1 MHGDSKKLIAAAVFT
16 VVLIVLVNI
25 AWWLFYHRSAA
36 MLDDQLSRRLA
47 TVAGTTA
54 SFIDPELLEALTD
67 GDFEAYSRVSG
78 VLDNIRAEASL
89 AELFVLDPDLAYLAT
104 TAIEADSAYFLAAL
118 NGQYIDS
125 FFFSMHRAPIATP
138 SYQSGDIYLKSAFAP
153 LYDRDGF
160 VAAVVGVE
168 ADVDYFDA
176 LADLRTN
183 LYSATAL
190 SLLIGL
196 VLGSL
201 FLLVQRR
208 LNRMQQ
214 QLFINETQ
222 SYLGRMVAVVS
233 HEIKNPLMIIR
244 GSAERLQKKV
254 PTDESRFIVEEV
266 DRLDEIV
273 TGYLDFAGRGSG
285 ASLVGREI
293 PEEIDMAELI
303 ATICLHF
310 EQKYADEDIRW
321 IDTDASEQVRFGGY
335 RRSLRQ
341 VLLNLLINGANACRS
356 AGRPISVGIAARP
369 TGDTIEI
376 TVSDRGTGISARDI
390 RRIFEP
396 FYTTGRT
403 GSGLGLYLSKKI
415 VEDMGGKISI
425 SSIEGKQTN
434 VSITL
439 PNLRKK

>member
-1 MHGDSKKLIAAAVFT
+1 MHGDSKKLMAAAVFT

-25 AWWLFYHRSAA
+25 AWWLFYYRSAA

-54 SFIDPELLEALTD
+54 AFIEPELLEALAD
-67 GDFEAYSRVSG
+67 GDFDAYSRVSG
-78 VLDNIRAEASL
+78 ILDHIRAEASL
-89 AELFVLDPDLAYLAT
+89 AELFVLDPDLVYLAT
-104 TAIEADSAYFLAAL
+104 TAIEGDSVYFLAAL
-118 NGQYIDS
+118 NGPYIDS

-160 VAAVVGVE
+160 VAAVIGVE
-168 ADVDYFDA
+168 ADVDYFDS

-196 VLGSL
+196 LLGGL

-214 QLFINETQ
+214 QLFLNETQ

-244 GSAERLQKKV
+244 GSAERLQKKA
-254 PTDESRFIVEEV
+254 PAEESRFIVEEV

-273 TGYLDFAGRGSG
+273 TGYLDFAGRGGG

-293 PEEIDMAELI
+293 PEEIDMAELV
-303 ATICLHF
+303 ATIRQHF
-310 EQKYADEDIRW
+310 GQKFTDEEIRW
-321 IDTDASEQVRFGGY
+321 IETDAPDQIRFGGY

-341 VLLNLLINGANACRS
+341 VLLNLLINGANACRN
-356 AGRPISVGIAARP
+356 AGRPIAVGIVARSA
-369 TGDTIEI
+369 GDTIKI
-376 TVSDRGTGISARDI
+376 TVSDRGTGISKRDL

-396 FYTTGRT
+396 FYTTGHT

-415 VEDMGGKISI
+415 VEDMGGTIHI
-425 SSIEGKQTN
+425 SSIEGKQTD
-434 VSITL
+434 VGITL